1 MLLKHA
7 LAEYLLEIE
16 IRKYTPK
23 TIRSY
28 RNNLN
33 LFVRYL
39 TEEGWQSSFGGR
51 KIPSPWRGG
60 IICGLCYS
68 IRCTDFR

>member
-1 MLLKHA
+1 MKIKQALK
-7 LAEYLLEIE
+7 EYLLEIE

-33 LFVRYL
+33 LFVRFMEEEEEI
-39 TEEGWQSSFGGR
+39 TEVRDEDVIQIAKQKSV
-51 KIPSPWRGG
+51 
-60 IICGLCYS
+60 LMS
-68 IRCTDFR
+68 I